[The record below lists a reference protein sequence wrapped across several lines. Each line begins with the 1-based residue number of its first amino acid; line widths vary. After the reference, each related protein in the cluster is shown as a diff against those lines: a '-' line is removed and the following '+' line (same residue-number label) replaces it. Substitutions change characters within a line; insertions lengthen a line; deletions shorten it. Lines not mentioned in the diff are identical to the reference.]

1 MMNRRK
7 VDVVLSAILITV
19 SLIILTNDGLVE
31 GGMETELGSMFVP
44 RVIAFFILLF
54 SGTIGVQS
62 LLKMRKNKELELVE
76 YIDTTGFGGVA
87 VYFGIFILYW
97 LVVPYLGFIVATPFT
112 IFSIAYLLG
121 GRNWVPIGLLSIIT
135 PIIIFYG
142 CSQYLRVFLPTWS
155 LS

>member
-1 MMNRRK
+1 M
-7 VDVVLSAILITV
+7 TV

-44 RVIAFFILLF
+44 RVIAIFILIF

-62 LLKMRKNKELELVE
+62 LLKMRKNEELELVE
-76 YIDTTGFGGVA
+76 YIDTVGFGGVA
-87 VYFGIFILYW
+87 IYFGIFILYW
-97 LVVPYLGFIVATPFT
+97 LAVPYVGFIVATPFT
-112 IFSIAYLLG
+112 IFSVAYLLG
-121 GRNWVPIGLLSIIT
+121 GRSWIPIGTVSIVT
-135 PIIIFYG
+135 PIIIYYG

>member
-1 MMNRRK
+1 M
-7 VDVVLSAILITV
+7 TV

-44 RVIAFFILLF
+44 RVIAICILIF

-62 LLKMRKNKELELVE
+62 LLKMRKNEELELVE
-76 YIDTTGFGGVA
+76 YIDTVGFGGVA
-87 VYFGIFILYW
+87 IYFGIFILYW
-97 LVVPYLGFIVATPFT
+97 LAVPYVGFIVATPFT
-112 IFSIAYLLG
+112 IFSVAYLLG
-121 GRNWVPIGLLSIIT
+121 GRSWIPIGTVSIVT
-135 PIIIFYG
+135 PIIIYYG